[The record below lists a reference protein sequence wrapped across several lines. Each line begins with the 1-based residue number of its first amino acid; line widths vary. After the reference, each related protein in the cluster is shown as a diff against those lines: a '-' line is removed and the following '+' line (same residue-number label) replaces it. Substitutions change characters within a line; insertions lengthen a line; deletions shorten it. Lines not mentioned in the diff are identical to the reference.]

1 MLQLLFRSKAE
12 VAVLGIVLFSDGLHL
27 REIGRR
33 AGVSPPEA
41 KHELDNLMQAGVLIN
56 TPKGNMSA
64 YSLNEKCPFLN
75 DLRNLYLRTEG
86 TVPLLHAKL
95 GKIPGLRYAFVYGS
109 FASGRFTARS
119 DVDLMVIGDVDHKEI
134 DSICFNT
141 QKKTLNE
148 INYIIWSNEDFRKK
162 AKEQGAFIKSIMKN
176 RKIWLAGDED
186 EFERDAKKA

>member
-12 VAVLGIVLFSDGLHL
+12 VAVLGIVLFSEGLHL

-41 KHELDNLMQAGVLIN
+41 KRELDNLVQAGILIN

-64 YSLNEKCPFLN
+64 YSLNEKCPFLD
-75 DLRNLYLRTEG
+75 DLKNLYLRTEG
-86 TVPLLHAKL
+86 TIPLLHNGL
-95 GKIPGLRYAFVYGS
+95 RKIPGLTYAFVYGS

-119 DVDLMVIGDVDHKEI
+119 DVDLMLIGDVDHEEI
-134 DSICFNT
+134 DSICFKT

-162 AKEQGAFIKSIMKN
+162 AKEQGAFIKSIIKKG
-176 RKIWLAGDED
+176 KIWLVGDER
-186 EFERDAKKA
+186 EFERAVKKA